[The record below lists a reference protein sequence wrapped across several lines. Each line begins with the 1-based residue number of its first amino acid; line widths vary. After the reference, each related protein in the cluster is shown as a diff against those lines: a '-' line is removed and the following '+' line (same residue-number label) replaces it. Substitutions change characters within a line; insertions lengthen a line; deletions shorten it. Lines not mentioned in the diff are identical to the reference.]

1 MGALGVYRSRFPSPD
16 VVVGEET
23 WLIDKDGSRQQFQS
37 AIPIGLHRQSE
48 YSHRDQADSA
58 GSGFALG
65 EGIPRFR
72 TSASLLLGV
81 VRSDFRLRGGTENCR
96 SFKDRNGAN
105 CEGIRITPG

>member
-23 WLIDKDGSRQQFQS
+23 WLIDKDGSRQQFRS
-37 AIPIGLHRQSE
+37 AIPIGLHHQSE

-65 EGIPRFR
+65 AAELVRRGTVMPVIATDRLDVGNL
-72 TSASLLLGV
+72 TSTVWLVGFL
-81 VRSDFRLRGGTENCR
+81 RL
-96 SFKDRNGAN
+96 
-105 CEGIRITPG
+105 